1 MEEDVVS
8 ILLNVVGN
16 ECYQEVLAHELG
28 VPDAGHIIPSRSSSH
43 SLSLMFF
50 NSLIGD

>member
-8 ILLNVVGN
+8 ILLDVVGN

-28 VPDAGHIIPSRSSSH
+28 VPDVGHVVASESSSH